1 MSLLKINE
9 EIQISD
15 KNEPFVIAEAGINHD
30 GDFNKALQLV
40 DVALESGASAIKF
53 QTHITDMEM
62 IPTDMK
68 PGNISEESLWDIIDR
83 CVLSSSQEKELFDYC
98 KEKGILFFSTPFSR
112 EGADRLNELGVELFK
127 IGSGECNN
135 LPLLKHIAQ
144 FKKPIILSTGM
155 NEIESIKV
163 SVASILDEGC
173 QLAVLHC
180 TSIYPAPPST
190 MRLGAIKHLKDTFP
204 ELEVGL
210 SDHSLGISVA
220 IGAVAVGAN
229 IIEKHFTISRKW
241 SGPDNPFSIEPNE
254 LASLVNFSKDVWNA
268 RGGEK
273 NILPEEKPVIDF
285 AYACVVAIQDI
296 KKGEVFTME
305 NLWVKRPGTGSI
317 LAKDFES
324 VLGKQATQDIPINT
338 QLTKEM
344 FE

>member
-1 MSLLKINE
+1 
-9 EIQISD
+9 
-15 KNEPFVIAEAGINHD
+15 
-30 GDFNKALQLV
+30 
-40 DVALESGASAIKF
+40 
-53 QTHITDMEM
+53 
-62 IPTDMK
+62 
-68 PGNISEESLWDIIDR
+68 
-83 CVLSSSQEKELFDYC
+83 
-98 KEKGILFFSTPFSR
+98 
-112 EGADRLNELGVELFK
+112 
-127 IGSGECNN
+127 
-135 LPLLKHIAQ
+135 
-144 FKKPIILSTGM
+144 
-155 NEIESIKV
+155 
-163 SVASILDEGC
+163 
-173 QLAVLHC
+173 
-180 TSIYPAPPST
+180 

-254 LASLVNFSKDVWNA
+254 LTDLVNSSKDVWKA

-273 NILPEEKPVIDF
+273 NVLPDEQPVIDF
-285 AYACVVAIQDI
+285 AYSCVVTIKDV
-296 KKGEVFTME
+296 KKGEELTMD